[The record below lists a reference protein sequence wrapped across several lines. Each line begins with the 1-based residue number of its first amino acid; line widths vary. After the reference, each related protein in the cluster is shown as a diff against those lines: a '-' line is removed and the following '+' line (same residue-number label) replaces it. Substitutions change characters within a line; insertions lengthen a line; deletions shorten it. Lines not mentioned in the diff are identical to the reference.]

1 MRRLSEKKFTDA
13 KLGSSFLK
21 WQDAQ
26 HHAKAIAQHE
36 QRQTVRHAEGAL
48 DMAMVT
54 VADTRPRHTLLPRI
68 FLRQQAVG
76 VVGTAAVP
84 AV

>member
-1 MRRLSEKKFTDA
+1 MFIDA

-36 QRQTVRHAEGAL
+36 QRQTVRHVEGAL
-48 DMAMVT
+48 GTAMVT
-54 VADTRPRHTLLPRI
+54 VADTRPHHTRLPRI
-68 FLRQQAVG
+68 FLRRQAVG
-76 VVGTAAVP
+76 AVGTAAVS
-84 AV
+84 VV